1 MPESAKNLPE
11 GTKGGA
17 RGPGILQH
25 TAFSLS
31 LSNGGLFSLLFTFL
45 IMNRSGTRIGRFTGP
60 YFGLWALFII
70 VMKWIFPTGIPPSDD
85 DVAGAF
91 FGGVTVLSLLL
102 LLLNR
107 FDTSGP
113 TREEFERAR
122 ENWLRSRP
130 KLTLRRKKRNT

>member
-1 MPESAKNLPE
+1 MEEGSAKNLPE
-11 GTKGGA
+11 GTKGGP
-17 RGPGILQH
+17 RGPGIGQLF
-25 TAFSLS
+25 AFSMS
-31 LSNGGLFSLLFTFL
+31 QVKESGGLIGWLFSFL
-45 IMNRSGTRIGRFTGP
+45 MNRSGTRIGRFTGP

-70 VMKWIFPTGIPPSDD
+70 VMKWIFPTGVLPSDED
-85 DVAGAF
+85 AFSTF

-122 ENWLRSRP
+122 ENWLR
-130 KLTLRRKKRNT
+130 RKKRNAPK